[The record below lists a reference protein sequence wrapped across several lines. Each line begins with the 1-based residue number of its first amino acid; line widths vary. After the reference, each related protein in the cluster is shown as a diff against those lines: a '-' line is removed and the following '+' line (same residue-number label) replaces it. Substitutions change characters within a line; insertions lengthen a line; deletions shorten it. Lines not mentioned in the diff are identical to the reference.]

1 MMDFDEYV
9 RKAQRTSNTVEVE
22 DKLLN
27 GLMGLC
33 GEVGEAADIWK
44 KVLFQGKQANK
55 ETLGHL
61 RSELGDVAWYLGE
74 ALAAITDIMG
84 GKPSDVLNENIEK
97 LKARYPEGFSVQNSE
112 HRKDGDI

>member
-1 MMDFDEYV
+1 MDFSEYV
-9 RKAQRTSNTVEVE
+9 RMAQRTSNTVEVE

-33 GEVGEAADIWK
+33 GEVGEAMDVWK
-44 KVLFQGKQANK
+44 KVMFQGKQANK

-74 ALAAITDIMG
+74 ALTAITDIMG
-84 GKPSDVLNENIEK
+84 GEPNDILLENIEK
-97 LKARYPEGFSVQNSE
+97 LKRRYPNGFSVQESE
-112 HRKDGDI
+112 NRRAGDV